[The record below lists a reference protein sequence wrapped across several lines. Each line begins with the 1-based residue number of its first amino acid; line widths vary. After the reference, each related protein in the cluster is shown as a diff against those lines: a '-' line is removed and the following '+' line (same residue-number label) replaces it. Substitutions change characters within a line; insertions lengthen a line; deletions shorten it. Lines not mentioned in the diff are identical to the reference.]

1 MLVQKLRSGIINNK
15 FIEIIDTL
23 VYGINDSLYFIKDEN
38 VTCICG
44 ELSILDNKIE
54 FMDIISNKLHKF
66 T

>member
-15 FIEIIDTL
+15 FIGIIDTL